1 MNDETRAKRE
11 TETPETTVTLL
22 HWDRVA
28 WVTPTNADAPRE
40 PTCLE
45 WVIGTTLANAVAVA
59 NAPFCDSGG
68 GKDAL
73 PELDLRKVIAII
85 AEQTHAG
92 MLDDAI
98 LLLRDVLRHCIKR
111 GDSSVFAV
119 ETAETDAEQETTTLY
134 G

>member
-1 MNDETRAKRE
+1 MNDETSATRE
-11 TETPETTVTLL
+11 TEMPEKKVTLI
-22 HWDRVA
+22 HWDRVD
-28 WVTPTNADAPRE
+28 WVTPVSADASRE

-59 NAPFCDSGG
+59 NAPFCCGTDDGL
-68 GKDAL
+68 AE
-73 PELDLRKVIAII
+73 PDLRHVIAII

-98 LLLRDVLRHCIKR
+98 LLLRDVLKQCIKR

-119 ETAETDAEQETTTLY
+119 ETAGTDAERETTILH